1 VKSLEKPLIRVLVA
15 FLFAGVLTFSI
26 HTVRAN
32 VSSAP
37 DYSTAVI
44 TDGNAPSIV
53 IEIPAGATGSDVGQ
67 ILYESGVTKS
77 TLAYF
82 RAAVADPRSAQ
93 VAPGAHQ
100 LNLKISARQALEQL
114 LDPSRIP
121 NLIKIF
127 EGGWKSEVVESLIK
141 YGFTKNEV
149 DNAFRKVVLP
159 QGFTSAEGLL
169 FPAQYSFPTG
179 TSAIA
184 AVQAMVDRFSLE
196 STGQQ
201 LLAQSGQFTPSQLL
215 TIASL
220 VQAEG
225 DTKDFDKVSRVIRN
239 RLDISMP
246 LQLDS
251 TVHYVKKVRGQ
262 IFLSTNSTLIE
273 SAYNTYRK
281 YGLPP
286 TPIGSPGAK
295 AIAAALKPADGDWL
309 FFITVAPGDTRFTR
323 SNDEFLK
330 WKALY
335 ANNRKAGAFK

>member
-1 VKSLEKPLIRVLVA
+1 MKLFRHSIARVVA
-15 FLFAGVLTFSI
+15 AFSFVGILTLSI
-26 HTVRAN
+26 YTVRSN

-37 DYSTAVI
+37 DYPTALISQSSPKVI
-44 TDGNAPSIV
+44 V
-53 IEIPAGATGSDVGQ
+53 EIPAGATGSQVGQ
-67 ILYESGVTKS
+67 LLFEKEVTKS
-77 TLAYF
+77 ALAYF
-82 RAAVADPRSAQ
+82 RAAVADPRSAK
-93 VAPGAHQ
+93 VAPGAHE
-100 LNLKISARQALEQL
+100 LNTNISARQALEQL
-114 LDPSRIP
+114 LDPTRIP

-127 EGGWKSEVVESLIK
+127 EGGWKSEVVESMLK
-141 YGFTKNEV
+141 YGFTKSEI
-149 DNAFRKVVLP
+149 DEAFRNVVLP
-159 QGFTSAEGLL
+159 KGFTNAEGLL
-169 FPAQYSFPTG
+169 FPAQYSFPAG
-179 TSAIA
+179 TMAVD
-184 AVQAMVDRFSLE
+184 AVQAMVDRFSHE
-196 STGQQ
+196 ETGQQ
-201 LLAQSGQFTPSQLL
+201 LLSAKGKLTPAQLL

-262 IFLSTNSTLIE
+262 IFLSTNSTLIK

-286 TPIGSPGAK
+286 SPIGNPGAL
-295 AIAAALKPADGDWL
+295 AIAAALKPAVGDWL

-323 SNDEFLK
+323 SNNEFLT

-335 ANNRKAGAFK
+335 EKNRKAGAFK